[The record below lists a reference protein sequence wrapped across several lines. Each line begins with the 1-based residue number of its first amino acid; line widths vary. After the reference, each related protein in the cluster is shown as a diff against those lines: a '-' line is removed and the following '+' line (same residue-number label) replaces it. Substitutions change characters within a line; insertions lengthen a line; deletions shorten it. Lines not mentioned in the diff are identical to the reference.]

1 MLHKLVLGK
10 QPLSWTARATIALDA
25 AKGIEHIHD
34 HTKSRC
40 VHRDIK
46 TSNILLAEGPRAK
59 VLPTPNPSS
68 VLITK
73 RTKDL
78 RFLLCLRTV
87 FFSVGCWL

>member
-25 AKGIEHIHD
+25 AKGIEYIHD

-40 VHRDIK
+40 MHRDIK

-59 VLPTPNPSS
+59 VRTSHPQPQLCFNNEKNERFKVFV
-68 VLITK
+68 VLEDSI
-73 RTKDL
+73 
-78 RFLLCLRTV
+78 F
-87 FFSVGCWL
+87 